1 MPPHESAL
9 KDRGSAEN
17 SEASEGGYNA
27 PINTKGSH
35 GSNNSNH
42 QRSDDRNSKS
52 FMARGGMHSPDG
64 RRTPVRDGN
73 VQGQKIMFSPN
84 QRDSTSTPTSVYSE
98 PPHNRSNPNS
108 PHNMQQRGGGMRG
121 GYRSRPKGGGHN
133 YSQRHAPQ
141 QQTKLPHGLTVQE
154 LKEMT
159 RARLAAD
166 AEAEAGDVSSIHSH
180 GSSSQNGS
188 IYVNII
194 PSQSSEP
201 LTRNLV
207 QTNDSIRHTQ
217 SYGANPMQHQYQQHP
232 QQQHHHQQQRQYQQ
246 YPNNVRHPSPVF
258 GTTAPCQFNGAMQS
272 PRQISPMSDYQSVAH
287 SGSGGTNMPFSS
299 PLSWAGGDGNS
310 MAVNRSRCHSAE
322 ASPLRTAGGFVHVA
336 MSVDANRRRCLT
348 TSPLAKMDCVNED
361 KPFWF
366 SDDDKDRLKIPQ
378 LSQRRG
384 LYPGSLAL
392 SDSAFQPIGKATS
405 GGFPFANQRP
415 QQLSHA
421 DRLMS
426 MESQGHGDL
435 PSSMAEAV
443 LNSLTGAPP
452 GISSIGGDVI
462 VSSPFRPL
470 DNRNDEVGDSPF
482 RTLADNLLSA
492 SASGSESMFSSGESN
507 RVILGTHSWG
517 GEGDDEGPNNLS
529 LSHDFSSLLNIGE
542 PSSPAPMRGRANTD
556 PPHFSSSL
564 LGFPRMD
571 NNSGFYG
578 ST

>member
-1 MPPHESAL
+1 
-9 KDRGSAEN
+9 
-17 SEASEGGYNA
+17 
-27 PINTKGSH
+27 
-35 GSNNSNH
+35 
-42 QRSDDRNSKS
+42 
-52 FMARGGMHSPDG
+52 
-64 RRTPVRDGN
+64 
-73 VQGQKIMFSPN
+73 
-84 QRDSTSTPTSVYSE
+84 
-98 PPHNRSNPNS
+98 
-108 PHNMQQRGGGMRG
+108 MQQRGGMRG

-133 YSQRHAPQ
+133 YSQRHGTQ

-166 AEAEAGDVSSIHSH
+166 AEAEAGDVSSVHSGGTH

-188 IYVNII
+188 IYVNVI

-217 SYGANPMQHQYQQHP
+217 SYGANPMQHQYQQH
-232 QQQHHHQQQRQYQQ
+232 QQQQQQQAQPRQFHQQ

-258 GTTAPCQFNGAMQS
+258 GAAAPGQFNGAMQS
-272 PRQISPMSDYQSVAH
+272 PRQISPMSEYQGSDAAMLATAH
-287 SGSGGTNMPFSS
+287 SGSVGTNMPFSS
-299 PLSWAGGDGNS
+299 PMSWAGGDGNS
-310 MAVNRSRCHSAE
+310 MMAVNRSRCHSAE
-322 ASPLRTAGGFVHVA
+322 ASALRTVGGYVHVS
-336 MSVDANRRRCLT
+336 MSVDNANRRRCLT
-348 TSPLAKMDCVNED
+348 TSPLPKMDCVNED

-366 SDDDKDRLKIPQ
+366 SDDDKDRLAIPQ

-384 LYPGSLAL
+384 LYPGSSAF
-392 SDSAFQPIGKATS
+392 SDSAFQPIGKATTSS
-405 GGFPFANQRP
+405 GGGLPFSNQRP

-426 MESQGHGDL
+426 MESHGHGDL

-452 GISSIGGDVI
+452 GISAIGGDVI

-470 DNRNDEVGDSPF
+470 DNQNDEVGDSPF

-492 SASGSESMFSSGESN
+492 SASGSDSMFSSGESN
-507 RVILGTHSWG
+507 RAILGTHSWG
-517 GEGDDEGPNNLS
+517 GEGDDENNLS

-542 PSSPAPMRGRANTD
+542 PSSSLAPMRGRANTD
-556 PPHFSSSL
+556 PPHISSSL
-564 LGFPRMD
+564 LGFPGMD
-571 NNSGFYG
+571 HNSGFYG
-578 ST
+578 QRENK